1 MCSKHSFIKFKCK
14 VKSNMNNTHTIYTK
28 NTVIYKATLQYA
40 PPHSNTYGFIFIR
53 SRSERGRAQPL
64 FENANT
70 CARVSCRLYSKL
82 YCFVGTLY
90 IRNTTSSLCAAQD
103 LPTLHTQHSMPPPTP
118 CRRLKTKRK
127 KTTHFKCVGHSR
139 TRAPVYIWR
148 TCYVTIICYIL
159 RFCIYMYILFLH
171 IVVLILVFL
180 HFIYLVELH
189 LFSIDVGKF
198 VSIAFR
204 TVYFWSM

>member
-1 MCSKHSFIKFKCK
+1 M
-14 VKSNMNNTHTIYTK
+14 
-28 NTVIYKATLQYA
+28 TLQYA

-103 LPTLHTQHSMPPPTP
+103 LPTLHTQHSMPPPHT
-118 CRRLKTKRK
+118 
-127 KTTHFKCVGHSR
+127 V
-139 TRAPVYIWR
+139 
-148 TCYVTIICYIL
+148 
-159 RFCIYMYILFLH
+159 
-171 IVVLILVFL
+171 VVLKRNAKKQRILN
-180 HFIYLVELH
+180 
-189 LFSIDVGKF
+189 
-198 VSIAFR
+198 VSDTHAR
-204 TVYFWSM
+204 ARPCTYEEHVT